1 MSETP
6 KFLDL
11 SKLPTE
17 VRAAFEAERT
27 ARLAAE
33 QVAENLQALTVSL
46 GHSKSVLEDANRR
59 LEALLKELRH
69 TVYGKRSEKL
79 SEDERQL
86 AFEDM
91 EIAVSEV
98 EETVA
103 ETAPVVPKA
112 KRKKAIRNLG
122 NLPDDLPRIEEVI
135 DPESTQCPCGCG
147 EMKPIGEDATE
158 RLDIIPAQ
166 FRVIRTIRPK
176 YACPKCQDG
185 VFQAKAPAHLI
196 EGALPSEGLIA
207 HVLVSKYADHC
218 PLYRQSQIFARS
230 GIDLHRS
237 TLAGWVGK
245 ASFHLGP
252 VVDRLAEKLKQSTK
266 LFMDETRAPVLD
278 PPFIVCKQT
287 TTGQWDEARPKQG
300 ISGP

>member
-1 MSETP
+1 VSETP

-27 ARLAAE
+27 ARLETE
-33 QVAENLQALTVSL
+33 QVAENLQALNVSL

-86 AFEDM
+86 AFKDM

-98 EETVA
+98 EETVV
-103 ETAPVVPKA
+103 ETAPVAPKA
-112 KRKKAIRNLG
+112 KRKKAVRNLG

-135 DPESTQCPCGCG
+135 DPPLTHASMCCRAMESTQCPCGCSQ
-147 EMKPIGEDATE
+147 MKSIGEDATE

-166 FRVIRTIRPK
+166 FRVKRTIRPK
-176 YACPKCQDG
+176 YACPTCQDG

-196 EGALPSEGLIA
+196 EGALPSEGMIA

-245 ASFHLGP
+245 AYFHLGP

-266 LFMDETRAPVLD
+266 LFMPSRQHALHAPA
-278 PPFIVCKQT
+278 
-287 TTGQWDEARPKQG
+287 G
-300 ISGP
+300 